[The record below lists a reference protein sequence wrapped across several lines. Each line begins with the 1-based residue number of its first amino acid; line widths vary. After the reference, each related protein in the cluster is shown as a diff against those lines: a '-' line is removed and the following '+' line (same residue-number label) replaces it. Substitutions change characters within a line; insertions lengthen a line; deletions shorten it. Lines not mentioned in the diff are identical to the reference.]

1 MRQKTAMMKVLRS
14 IGRDL
19 LGFDWFGHHRA

>member
-1 MRQKTAMMKVLRS
+1 MKVLRS